1 MELKNGEKYP
11 QFCHDVMESLKTSL
25 PDELYYHRP
34 EHTLDVANVC
44 ENYIERLN
52 IPEED
57 ALLLRVAA
65 IAHDYGYVN
74 SYRNHEEEGV
84 RLITPIL
91 KSNNFSEE
99 QIEEVQG
106 MIMATKVPQQPHNL
120 LQKILAD
127 ADLDYLGREDY
138 HELSERLY
146 KEFKANG
153 IIQDE
158 KEWLETQ
165 IEFLIAHQFHT
176 NYAIKNREG
185 IKADTL
191 RRLKEKRKPVSLWT
205 KICLFFVQDKTASK
219 STQS

>member
-1 MELKNGEKYP
+1 MELKNREKYP
-11 QFCHDVMESLKTSL
+11 QFCHDIMESLRTNL
-25 PDELYYHRP
+25 PEELYYHRP

-44 ENYIERLN
+44 EDYIKRLH
-52 IPEED
+52 ISEEE
-57 ALLLRVAA
+57 ALLLRIAA

-91 KSNNFSEE
+91 EDNDFTEH
-99 QIEEVQG
+99 QIDEVQG
-106 MIMATKVPQQPHNL
+106 MILATKVPQQPNSL

-127 ADLDYLGREDY
+127 ADLDYLGRGDY

-153 IIQDE
+153 IVQDK

-165 IEFLIAHQFHT
+165 IDFLRAHRFHT
-176 NYAIKNREG
+176 DFAKKNRESN
-185 IKADTL
+185 KVK
-191 RRLKEKRKPVSLWT
+191 RLQRLLQKRKWMSIWV
-205 KICLFFVQDKTASK
+205 KICLFFGRGKTVTK
-219 STQS
+219 STPS